1 MATDPPSSRTPA
13 SAPPSSPH
21 PSSVSPASLPE
32 PAGAP
37 RDTCVAR
44 VPIFSLLSP
53 EDQQAV
59 ASFAHPVDLERGQQ
73 LYRADDPLRRLF
85 VVHHGKLKLVRTSV
99 TGREHLLRVV
109 GPGDVVGEHTF
120 LTGTRPDF
128 AVQVLEPAQMCVF
141 DHRDLATLVRRFP
154 AISVAMLRSLSD
166 RLVASENRLA
176 LAGAEVPVRVAEY
189 LLALPSQA
197 TTAEGHPLVRW
208 PLPKRD
214 VAALLGT
221 TPESLSRALARL
233 RDEGLVIPAGD
244 AVALPD
250 LDALEERAR
259 Y

>member
-1 MATDPPSSRTPA
+1 M
-13 SAPPSSPH
+13 
-21 PSSVSPASLPE
+21 PE

-37 RDTCVAR
+37 QDTCVAR

-109 GPGDVVGEHTF
+109 APGDVVGEHTF

-128 AVQVLEPAQMCVF
+128 VVQALEPAQMCVF

-176 LAGAEVPVRVAEY
+176 LAGAEVPVRLAEY
-189 LLALPSQA
+189 LLTLPSHA
-197 TTAEGHPLVRW
+197 TTAGGHPRVDW

-233 RDEGLVIPAGD
+233 REEGLVIPTGD
-244 AVALPD
+244 AVVLPD

>member
-1 MATDPPSSRTPA
+1 
-13 SAPPSSPH
+13 
-21 PSSVSPASLPE
+21 
-32 PAGAP
+32 
-37 RDTCVAR
+37 
-44 VPIFSLLSP
+44 
-53 EDQQAV
+53 
-59 ASFAHPVDLERGQQ
+59 
-73 LYRADDPLRRLF
+73 
-85 VVHHGKLKLVRTSV
+85 
-99 TGREHLLRVV
+99 
-109 GPGDVVGEHTF
+109 
-120 LTGTRPDF
+120 
-128 AVQVLEPAQMCVF
+128 
-141 DHRDLATLVRRFP
+141 
-154 AISVAMLRSLSD
+154 MLRSLSD
-166 RLVASENRLA
+166 RLVASENHLA

-233 RDEGLVIPAGD
+233 RHEGLVIPAGE